1 MSIKGALFYYI
12 SELTYSTLFGIQT
25 FLPAEFPIL
34 AREYHDG
41 IYPVSCYYI
50 AKVRKEAGL
59 AYVSIAFRFF
69 RTCRSSHSTASS
81 W

>member
-50 AKVRKEAGL
+50 AKVRKEAGV
-59 AYVSIAFRFF
+59 A
-69 RTCRSSHSTASS
+69 
-81 W
+81 